1 MVEKTVRRSIALTP
15 VMRDQLALLASKQPR
30 NVTEADLIRE
40 AIRRY
45 LDEQADLLGSRKHF
59 QKSFQDRM
67 DKVEA
72 ALGFHLNIV
81 LFMVHQLTPH
91 GDKLLERGPGALAD
105 YEILEMLL
113 FFAFK
118 KGDTKPL
125 AKALINQL
133 PAF

>member
-15 VMRDQLALLASKQPR
+15 VMREQLALLASKQPR

-91 GDKLLERGPGALAD
+91 GDKLLERGTRRGCLHHIAR
-105 YEILEMLL
+105 
-113 FFAFK
+113 
-118 KGDTKPL
+118 
-125 AKALINQL
+125 
-133 PAF
+133 